1 MNEMNISQVSAVLN
15 EIVEQATGQKAMA
28 SITNAADFVSVAQS
42 ALKTGYE
49 PILNAMS
56 NVWSKTI
63 FSSRNYNAP
72 GDSLRMDLDQWG
84 AATRKISPVAMNMTN
99 DKAFEW
105 PVAYDASKTPNQLGN
120 GQSVDPW
127 KITKQEVQQTN
138 FYGVGVYAQRYTTFM
153 DQFETAFTGP
163 SEFSAFN
170 AMNLQERSNDFETY
184 RENQSRLLQAN
195 YIGSLLAENQPDR
208 VVHCITEYNSETG
221 LTLTAKDVYKPEN
234 FAPFIRWVYAKI
246 ATVAMYMRERSLMF
260 QTVIDGK
267 PVMRHTPANKLRVA
281 MYTPIMEKIKSM
293 VMSTTFN
300 DEYLK
305 LMTWESVSY
314 WQSIKTPDSISIVPT
329 YTDTSGVL
337 KKGSPTEKAGIL
349 AVMHDRDALGY
360 AIVGERTLTTPIN
373 PDGAYW
379 NTTMRAKVKT
389 LMDMTE
395 KGVVFLLD

>member
-42 ALKTGYE
+42 ALKTGYD

-120 GQSVDPW
+120 SQSVDPW

-170 AMNLQERSNDFETY
+170 AMNLQEQTAIK
-184 RENQSRLLQAN
+184 LQ
-195 YIGSLLAENQPDR
+195 I
-208 VVHCITEYNSETG
+208 I
-221 LTLTAKDVYKPEN
+221 
-234 FAPFIRWVYAKI
+234 W
-246 ATVAMYMRERSLMF
+246 
-260 QTVIDGK
+260 
-267 PVMRHTPANKLRVA
+267 
-281 MYTPIMEKIKSM
+281 
-293 VMSTTFN
+293 
-300 DEYLK
+300 
-305 LMTWESVSY
+305 
-314 WQSIKTPDSISIVPT
+314 
-329 YTDTSGVL
+329 
-337 KKGSPTEKAGIL
+337 
-349 AVMHDRDALGY
+349 
-360 AIVGERTLTTPIN
+360 
-373 PDGAYW
+373 
-379 NTTMRAKVKT
+379 
-389 LMDMTE
+389 
-395 KGVVFLLD
+395 